1 MQWLRGDRLPHP
13 AVAAAQVH
21 WLATAATAQAANY
34 YGTAITQ
41 SGRSEPKYDTANV
54 QNGGYTYTDGGL
66 HPMWN
71 AGLDVRADT

>member
-1 MQWLRGDRLPHP
+1 
-13 AVAAAQVH
+13 VAAAQVH

-41 SGRSEPKYDTANV
+41 SGRSEPQYDTANV
-54 QNGGYTYTDGGL
+54 QDGGYTYTDGGL

-71 AGLDVRADT
+71 AGLDVRAET